1 MALSRESI
9 RSDYP
14 LPVYNY
20 RVEIGG
26 DTVSFSEVSGLTI
39 AYETTTFLESPT
51 ARGAVGPNMMIMP
64 AQAVAPTITLRKG
77 LVRRTSV
84 EHLYRWIST
93 VRINQVE
100 KKDLFVR
107 LCDEKGDAVIT
118 WKIGNAFPVRLDAP
132 TFDANSNDAAIETIE
147 LKADYIMIE
156 EA

>member
-1 MALSRESI
+1 M
-9 RSDYP
+9 
-14 LPVYNY
+14 
-20 RVEIGG
+20 
-26 DTVSFSEVSGLTI
+26 
-39 AYETTTFLESPT
+39 
-51 ARGAVGPNMMIMP
+51 
-64 AQAVAPTITLRKG
+64 
-77 LVRRTSV
+77 